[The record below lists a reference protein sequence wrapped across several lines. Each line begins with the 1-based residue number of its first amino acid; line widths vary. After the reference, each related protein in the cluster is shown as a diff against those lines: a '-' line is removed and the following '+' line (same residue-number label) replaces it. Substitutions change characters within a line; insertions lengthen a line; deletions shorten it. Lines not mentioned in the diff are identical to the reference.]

1 MTRPLPEL
9 TEFDHAVL
17 KRLIEKGVPYS
28 YSAPSNDWLGIEA
41 SVLTPASYERKN
53 HDDRMQDSSEVR
65 KSLERLVRHGLAVK
79 TYQEPSGHRARG
91 RYGFKS
97 QKVVDDIAREVALT
111 PEERAARFIA
121 NFREHYVERQ
131 RGRGDRADLWPQP
144 AERWGDG
151 LKPALEMGL
160 VVNTGRISSSDHKDG
175 YVPAEFH
182 DAYVEALELQRQ
194 REAQIKARHEDL
206 ALRLGKFTDIYRASS
221 VTVELTYAQ
230 VEALLKHLETSS

>member
-9 TEFDHAVL
+9 TEFDHDVL
-17 KRLIEKGVPYS
+17 ERLIEKGVPYS
-28 YSAPSNDWLGIEA
+28 YSTPSNDWFGIEA
-41 SVLTPASYERKN
+41 NVLTPASYDYKN
-53 HDDRMQDSSEVR
+53 HDPRMQDSSEIR

-91 RYGFKS
+91 RYGFKA

-111 PEERAARFIA
+111 PEERAARFIEH
-121 NFREHYVERQ
+121 FRERYVERQ
-131 RGRGDRADLWPQP
+131 RDRGDRADLWPQP

-160 VVNTGRISSSDHKDG
+160 VVHVGKVVPRTDKEA

-221 VTVELTYAQ
+221 VTVELTYTQ
-230 VEALLKHLETSS
+230 VEALLKHLETT